1 MQAFAYPDDKGKPP
15 EREGRKA
22 VGLNLTRGMIA
33 RLPNRGFYI
42 NTSNMGVYAYKVFLA
57 IHFMNKVILYANKS
71 V

>member
-1 MQAFAYPDDKGKPP
+1 VISCRSKAYPDDKGKPP

-42 NTSNMGVYAYKVFLA
+42 
-57 IHFMNKVILYANKS
+57 
-71 V
+71 

>member
-1 MQAFAYPDDKGKPP
+1 VQAFAYPDDKGKPP

-42 NTSNMGVYAYKVFLA
+42 WACFL
-57 IHFMNKVILYANKS
+57 FYQLQNC
-71 V
+71 